1 MNRRILGSMILV
13 LLVFGIGAIPIEAS
27 SMKGYEPRITKD
39 ILKQVMKEYVEL
51 KAQERTR
58 EADMLLEKYGIV
70 KLGEIKKTFS
80 IPVSGRISLVESQ
93 KFGKDLPHPDTWV
106 SQSDLTLTIEY
117 LLQQQYATL
126 FIDYYWEWDLTE
138 DLADSGDMD
147 VISITTVVGKTS
159 ENLLVRPV
167 DVWGGQLES
176 GSAFGNHDVVKTADD
191 TSFDW
196 NSGVLEHQLTFKVG
210 DQIKRGVIQVMYD
223 INTEYLLGR
232 GGAITTYM
240 TYVHTFGNKWLE
252 DVTTDVAGLI
262 ANGATTVILKDPIVG
277 TVVSRVVEF
286 AVDRAVSWALEN
298 FGVVRDGMWAA
309 DPVDAYIS
317 LPDYWP
323 PGALSIGGTNE

>member
-1 MNRRILGSMILV
+1 MILV
-13 LLVFGIGAIPIEAS
+13 LLVFGISALPVEAS
-27 SMKGYEPRITKD
+27 GMQGYGPEITRD
-39 ILKQVMKEYVEL
+39 ILKQVMKEYVAL

-80 IPVSGRISLVESQ
+80 IPVSRGISSVKSQ
-93 KFGKDLPHPDTWV
+93 KFGKGLPHPDTWV

-117 LLQQQYATL
+117 LIQQQYATL

-159 ENLLVRPV
+159 ENLLVKPV

-176 GSAFGNHDVVKTADD
+176 GSAFGNHDVVKVVDD
-191 TSFDW
+191 PDFDW
-196 NSGVLEHQLTFKVG
+196 NSGVLEHHLTFKVG

-232 GGAITTYM
+232 GGAITTYV

-262 ANGATTVILKDPIVG
+262 ADGATAVILRDPIVG
-277 TVVSRVVEF
+277 TITSKVVEF
-286 AVDRAVSWALEN
+286 AVDLAVSWALEN
-298 FGVVRDGMWAA
+298 FGIVRDGMWAA
-309 DPVDAYIS
+309 DPASAYIS

-323 PGALSIGGTNE
+323 PGALSVGGINK